1 MNYIVTGLICSGKS
15 TFLNIAIEYGF
26 DILKSDEVVAVLYND
41 KDVISKLSNT
51 FKEYKF
57 EDTPKETIKQLFYRS
72 ESNRIKIENIF
83 HPKVHKIIQNKLES
97 NKNILV
103 EVPPLKNNI
112 NIIKNNRS
120 IFIESS
126 LEKRRKRFQ
135 SRNMKNGINYFDK
148 LNEYQS
154 DCLLIE
160 SYCDIIINNDSNEIH
175 LSEYFKKEII
185 KS

>member
-15 TFLNIAIEYGF
+15 TFLNTAIEYGF

-51 FKEYKF
+51 FKEYNF
-57 EDTPKETIKQLFYRS
+57 EYTPKETIKQLFYKS
-72 ESNRIKIENIF
+72 EPNRIKIESIF
-83 HPKVHKIIQNKLES
+83 HPKVHKTIKNKLES

-126 LEKRRKRFQ
+126 LETRRKRFQ

>member
-15 TFLNIAIEYGF
+15 AFLDTAIEYGF

-41 KDVISKLSNT
+41 KDIMSKLSNT
-51 FKEYKF
+51 FREYNY
-57 EDTPKETIKQLFYRS
+57 EDTPKETIKQLFYKS
-72 ESNRIKIENIF
+72 EPNRIKIENIF
-83 HPKVHKIIQNKLES
+83 HPKVHKTIKNKLES

-120 IFIESS
+120 IFLESS
-126 LEKRRKRFQ
+126 LETRRKRFQ
-135 SRNMKNGINYFDK
+135 SRNIKNDISCFDK
-148 LNEYQS
+148 LNAYQS
-154 DCLLIE
+154 DYLSIE
-160 SYCDIIINNDSNEIH
+160 SYCDIIIKNDSNEVP

>member
-15 TFLNIAIEYGF
+15 AFLNTAIEYGF
-26 DILKSDEVVAVLYND
+26 DILESDAVVSALYND

-57 EDTPKETIKQLFYRS
+57 EDSPKETIKQLFYKS
-72 ESNRIKIENIF
+72 EQNRLKIENIF
-83 HPKVHKIIQNKLES
+83 HPKVHKIIENKLEF
-97 NKNILV
+97 NKNILI
-103 EVPPLKNNI
+103 EVPPLRNNI
-112 NIIKNNRS
+112 NIIKNNKS
-120 IFIESS
+120 IFIESC
-126 LEKRRKRFQ
+126 LEIRRKRFQ
-135 SRNMKNGINYFDK
+135 LRNIKNDINYFDK
-148 LNEYQS
+148 LNTYQS

-160 SYCDIIINNDSNEIH
+160 SYCDIIIKNDSNKLL

>member
-15 TFLNIAIEYGF
+15 TFLNTAIEYGF
-26 DILKSDEVVAVLYND
+26 DILKSDEVVSILYND
-41 KDVISKLSNT
+41 KDIISKLSKT
-51 FKEYKF
+51 FTEYKF
-57 EDTPKETIKQLFYRS
+57 ENAPKEAIKQIFYSS
-72 ESNRIKIENIF
+72 ELNRIKIENIF
-83 HPKVHKIIQNKLES
+83 HPEVHKIIKNKLES
-97 NKNILV
+97 NKNILI
-103 EVPPLKNNI
+103 EMPPLKNNI
-112 NIIKNNRS
+112 SIIKNNKS

-126 LEKRRKRFQ
+126 LETRRKRFQ
-135 SRNMKNGINYFDK
+135 SRKMKNNVNYFDK

-160 SYCDIIINNDSNEIH
+160 SYCDIIIKNDSNEIL

>member
-15 TFLNIAIEYGF
+15 AFLNTAIEYGF
-26 DILKSDEVVAVLYND
+26 DILESDAVVSALYND
-41 KDVISKLSNT
+41 KDVITKLSNT

-57 EDTPKETIKQLFYRS
+57 EDSPKETIKHLFYKS
-72 ESNRIKIENIF
+72 EQNRLRIENIF
-83 HPKVHKIIQNKLES
+83 HPKVHKIIENKLEF
-97 NKNILV
+97 NKNILI
-103 EVPPLKNNI
+103 EVPPLRNNI

-120 IFIESS
+120 IFIESC
-126 LEKRRKRFQ
+126 LEMRRERFQ
-135 SRNMKNGINYFDK
+135 SRNIKNDINYFDK
-148 LNEYQS
+148 LNAYQS

-160 SYCDIIINNDSNEIH
+160 SYCDIIIKNDSNEIH

>member
-15 TFLNIAIEYGF
+15 AFLNAAIEYGF
-26 DILKSDEVVAVLYND
+26 DILKSDEVVSILYND
-41 KDVISKLSNT
+41 EDIISKLSNT

-57 EDTPKETIKQLFYRS
+57 EDAPKETIKQLFYRS

-83 HPKVHKIIQNKLES
+83 HPKVHKIIKNKLES
-97 NKNILV
+97 NKNIIIEL
-103 EVPPLKNNI
+103 PSLKNNI
-112 NIIKNNRS
+112 SIIKNNKS
-120 IFIESS
+120 IFMESS
-126 LEKRRKRFQ
+126 LETRRKRFQ
-135 SRNMKNGINYFDK
+135 SRNMKNDVIYFDK
-148 LNEYQS
+148 LNRYQS

-160 SYCDIIINNDSNEIH
+160 SYCDIIIKNDSNENL

>member
-15 TFLNIAIEYGF
+15 AFLNTAIEYGF
-26 DILKSDEVVAVLYND
+26 DVLKSDEVVSALYND
-41 KDVISKLSNT
+41 NDIISKLNNT

-57 EDTPKETIKQLFYRS
+57 EDTPKETVKQLFHRS
-72 ESNRIKIENIF
+72 EPNRIKIENIF
-83 HPKVHKIIQNKLES
+83 HPKVHKIIKNKLES
-97 NKNILV
+97 NNNILI

-120 IFIESS
+120 IFIQSS
-126 LEKRRKRFQ
+126 LETRRRRFQ
-135 SRNMKNGINYFDK
+135 SRNTKNDINYFDK

-154 DCLLIE
+154 DCLLME
-160 SYCDIIINNDSNEIH
+160 SYCDIIIKNDSNEIL

>member
-15 TFLNIAIEYGF
+15 AFLNTAIEYGF
-26 DILKSDEVVAVLYND
+26 NVLKSDSVVSSLYDD
-41 KDVISKLSNT
+41 KDIISKLSDT

-57 EDTPKETIKQLFYRS
+57 GDTAKETVKQLFYRS
-72 ESNRIKIENIF
+72 EPNRIKIENIF
-83 HPKVHKIIQNKLES
+83 HPKVHKIIKNKLES
-97 NKNILV
+97 NKNILI

-120 IFIESS
+120 IFIESD

-135 SRNMKNGINYFDK
+135 SRNMKNEINYFDK

-160 SYCDIIINNDSNEIH
+160 SYCDIVIKNNRNPSL
-175 LSEYFKKEII
+175 LSDYFIKEIT

>member
-15 TFLNIAIEYGF
+15 AFLNTAVDHGF
-26 DILKSDEVVAVLYND
+26 DILKSDVVVSSLYND
-41 KDVISKLSNT
+41 KDIISKLSDT

-57 EDTPKETIKQLFYRS
+57 EDSPKETVKQLFYRS
-72 ESNRIKIENIF
+72 EPNRMKIENIF
-83 HPKVHKIIQNKLES
+83 HPKVHKIIKNKLEF
-97 NKNILV
+97 NNNILI

-112 NIIKNNRS
+112 NIIKRNRS

-126 LEKRRKRFQ
+126 LETRRKRFQ
-135 SRNMKNGINYFDK
+135 SRNMKNHISYFDK

-160 SYCDIIINNDSNEIH
+160 SYCDIIIKNDSNEIH

>member
-15 TFLNIAIEYGF
+15 TFLNTAIEYGF

-51 FKEYKF
+51 FKEYNF
-57 EDTPKETIKQLFYRS
+57 EDTPKETIKQLFYKS
-72 ESNRIKIENIF
+72 EPNRIKIESIF
-83 HPKVHKIIQNKLES
+83 HPKVHKT
-97 NKNILV
+97 
-103 EVPPLKNNI
+103 
-112 NIIKNNRS
+112 IKNNRS

-126 LEKRRKRFQ
+126 LETRRKRFQ

>member
-1 MNYIVTGLICSGKS
+1 MNYIVTGLVCSGKS
-15 TFLNIAIEYGF
+15 AFLNIAIEYGF
-26 DILKSDEVVAVLYND
+26 DILKSDAVVSALYND
-41 KDVISKLSNT
+41 KDIISKLSNT

-57 EDTPKETIKQLFYRS
+57 EDSPKETIKQVFYSS

-83 HPKVHKIIQNKLES
+83 HPKVHKVIKNKLES
-97 NKNILV
+97 NENILI

-126 LEKRRKRFQ
+126 LETRRKRFQ
-135 SRNMKNGINYFDK
+135 SRNMKNDINYFNK

-154 DCLLIE
+154 DYLLIE
-160 SYCDIIINNDSNEIH
+160 SYCDIIIKNDSNKII
-175 LSEYFKKEII
+175 LNEYFEKEII